1 MFHFGKKQVSFAWLH
16 TSISG
21 SGKAAQNPLTL
32 QCGGLG
38 VSSGGSS
45 YMCVNKPLNFS
56 EPQFAH
62 PQNRDENQ
70 MSVLCKL

>member
-1 MFHFGKKQVSFAWLH
+1 
-16 TSISG
+16 
-21 SGKAAQNPLTL
+21 
-32 QCGGLG
+32 
-38 VSSGGSS
+38 
-45 YMCVNKPLNFS
+45 MCVNKPLNFS